1 MCITE
6 DLYSSFT
13 RNIARRID
21 RIGVLLVPIVLVST
35 ILMVLVRII
44 LVILAISVGIVGRVL
59 CRVLEYITDRGILV
73 SS

>member
-1 MCITE
+1 MYITE

-21 RIGVLLVPIVLVST
+21 RIGVLLVLIALVST
-35 ILMVLVRII
+35 ILTVLVRIVS
-44 LVILAISVGIVGRVL
+44 VILAISVGIVSRAL
-59 CRVLEYITDRGILV
+59 YRVLEHITDRGILV